1 MQIFPKMGIRLA
13 DDFRT
18 ADFDRTDNEGGGCK
32 GECHAVVVVG
42 VDGGCRSV
50 AFEWMTRFGEGGRRL
65 SSGRKLQG
73 AVFGRV
79 EHDAELPK
87 FVLESGDAIG
97 LFNMERC
104 EAGEAKGA
112 TEQGASDDKRLG
124 EVGSRRKVAD
134 KNSVRRRCAFGEDSS
149 CFGEDGFHPEGREE
163 FSAGSVALYTFC
175 AQTAEKYMGCRIG
188 RERNEFVPVGS
199 GAPIGFDVV
208 RLRTAVATGG
218 DE

>member
-1 MQIFPKMGIRLA
+1 MQIFPKTRIRFA

-18 ADFDRTDNEGGGCK
+18 ADFDRTDNEGGGRK
-32 GECHAVVVVG
+32 GERHAVVVVG

-50 AFEWMTRFGEGGRRL
+50 AFERRTCLGKGGRRL
-65 SSGRKLQG
+65 RSGRKLQG

-104 EAGEAKGA
+104 ETGEAKGA

-149 CFGEDGFHPEGREE
+149 CFGEGGFHPEGRKE
-163 FSAGSVALYTFC
+163 FGAGSVALYTFG
-175 AQTAEKYMGCRIG
+175 AQTAEKDTGCWIG

-199 GAPIGFDVV
+199 GTPIGFDAV

-218 DE
+218 NE

>member
-1 MQIFPKMGIRLA
+1 MQIFPKTRIRFA

-18 ADFDRTDNEGGGCK
+18 ADFDRTDNEGGGGK
-32 GECHAVVVVG
+32 GERHAVVVVG

-50 AFEWMTRFGEGGRRL
+50 DFERMTCLGEGGRRL
-65 SSGRKLQG
+65 RIWRKLQC

-87 FVLESGDAIG
+87 FVLERGDAIG
-97 LFNMERC
+97 LFNMKRC
-104 EAGEAKGA
+104 ETGEAKGA
-112 TEQGASDDKRLG
+112 TEERTSDDKRLG
-124 EVGSRRKVAD
+124 EVGSRRKVVD
-134 KNSVRRRCAFGEDSS
+134 KNTVRRRCAFGEDGSR
-149 CFGEDGFHPEGREE
+149 FGEGGFHTEGRKE
-163 FSAGSVALYTFC
+163 FGAGSVALYTFC
-175 AQTAEKYMGCRIG
+175 AQTAKKYTGCRIG

-199 GAPIGFDVV
+199 GTPIGFDAV